1 VNNERLTSSQN
12 TPVLSTRIE
21 NPELITASHLAQW
34 PEIDSQDSRPR
45 FPELMRRL
53 LVETPQAS
61 EISIRT
67 GDGTSLAGPD
77 GVAIF
82 KEPTKL
88 LPSGRLLFE
97 FGTNK
102 KIKDKADTDYDK
114 SKEKAL
120 PNETFVF
127 VTPRRWQGK
136 HDWVA
141 EHQADGLFKDVRV
154 LDADDLELWL
164 QLAPNTH
171 IWISE
176 RLGLHPRDAITL
188 DKWWNDFRRS
198 TSPELPL
205 ELFTAGRGKEAEQLR
220 QLVKGEPQ
228 SIQIKSEWEDDV
240 LGFIAAALNQQTEAD
255 SNDTPPIIVRSAEVW
270 ERVTAQPG
278 NGTLIPLFDRPD
290 IDRAI
295 HSGRHVVEVLDNNTA
310 QPSNNVNI
318 ELPRL
323 DLDEAEKA
331 FWSKKVGSNRAYYLA
346 RIARL
351 SIPALVRE
359 ISCAGRIQ
367 KPDWSEDSSAN
378 ILSAL
383 MLVGSWNENDNYK
396 DLQAISELSGI
407 SLEKLKDFIFN
418 TVNKSDPALRRTGEI
433 VLFTSPKQ
441 AFSEL
446 GKNGISSTTASRWSE
461 IASHV
466 ILESNS
472 NSYKP
477 TSIEENIT
485 APTGKEHFYSF
496 ALRRGIADS
505 LALAGSMKT
514 ENISQISKEIV
525 KDILQKIISHEDLH
539 TWSDIADI
547 FPLIAETAPDDF
559 LDALEEDLKF
569 ENPSISKLLWFPREE
584 VILYRYSLM
593 SALRLLCWWPEY
605 FIRTSEILTKLHQY
619 PDPRLEFSLH
629 TPPSIMSSIYTNRL
643 LKDCVDIKTQLTAI
657 EKCRSIDRSA
667 IWSLLRSIWVGYIED
682 LAPSPFLPDMP
693 LLPDM
698 PRYNLEYI
706 LEHINNTSKPS
717 ENTSEEFVLKTI
729 KKAIEWTKS
738 DNTELPYLVCALD
751 VLTVIKSEYFYKII
765 DLVKRK
771 INNDELG
778 LDIHLRILRNLE
790 ELVLNIDLYLSSE
803 KKDDLKDL
811 FTSIRAAI
819 DSQLPKILDDSDS
832 WNQLEKIIRAEAEAV
847 YEFDS
852 ILQRTIRPI
861 IEKLDSYNHPNTVD
875 IILRLL
881 DSDDIDVKEK
891 AKKWVNDHAKRKGP
905 ELLKRVL
912 KREDISEEV
921 RSLFI
926 ASIPTESR
934 FWNLLR
940 EYPDDEKIFW
950 KKAEFISVPEKDIVD
965 AIEMLLH
972 FDLPGQAINAA
983 GRAIGMAPHHQVSIS
998 SRTQEDNSL
1007 VLDPKLLTS
1016 VLWAADEE
1024 LKTCPGYFPF
1034 CIENLEIIF
1043 DYLVDNKLS
1052 TADLVSLEFSYFIF
1066 LDGMSKSYALKYA
1079 IGSDPD
1085 LFLSLA
1091 CGKISSEQS
1100 IYPLIDFNN
1109 QSLAKMVLSKWDGFP
1124 GQQND
1129 GTLNEELMHSWVK
1142 HVRSKLS
1149 SSDFT
1154 SDLVPDVVKSCYV
1167 FWGQALGRIP
1177 MNAESTWLCESVRDI
1192 IEDIDSDNL
1201 NEGVY
1206 QGVLQ
1211 SISPSIPQYD
1221 ELAKKYFTL
1230 SSSAGLGPWPSSSKI
1245 AKRIAKHYQSEYQK
1259 EQIHQDLS

>member
-1 VNNERLTSSQN
+1 MNNERLTSSQN
-12 TPVLSTRIE
+12 TPVLSLRIE

-34 PEIDSQDSRPR
+34 PEVYSQDSRPH

-67 GDGTSLAGPD
+67 DDGTSLAGPD

-88 LPSGRLLFE
+88 LPSGRLRFE
-97 FGTNK
+97 FGTK
-102 KIKDKADTDYDK
+102 KRIKEKANEDYDK
-114 SKEKAL
+114 SKETAL
-120 PNETFVF
+120 PDETFVF

-141 EHQADGLFKDVRV
+141 ERQADGLFKDVRA

-164 QLAPNTH
+164 QLAPNAH

-188 DKWWNDFRRS
+188 EKWWNDFSRS

-205 ELFTAGRGKEAEQLR
+205 GLFTAGRGKEAGQLR

-228 SIQIKSEWEDDV
+228 SIRIRSEWEDDV

-255 SNDTPPIIVRSAEVW
+255 SNDTPPTIVRSAEVW
-270 ERVTAQPG
+270 ERVTAWRG
-278 NGTLIPLFDRPD
+278 NGALIPLFDRPD

-318 ELPRL
+318 ELSRL
-323 DLDEAEKA
+323 DLDEAAKA

-367 KPDWSEDSSAN
+367 KPGWSEDPSAN
-378 ILSAL
+378 ILSTL
-383 MLVGSWNENDNYK
+383 MLVGSWNENSNYK

-407 SLEKLKDFIFN
+407 SLEKLQGSIFN
-418 TVNKSDPALRRTGEI
+418 AVNKSDSALRRTGEV

-446 GKNGISSTTASRWSE
+446 GKNGIQSTTASRWSE

-485 APTGKEHFYSF
+485 GSARKEHFYSF

-505 LALAGSMKT
+505 LALAGSMKS
-514 ENISQISKEIV
+514 ENISEISKEIV

-547 FPLIAETAPDDF
+547 FPLLAETAPDDF
-559 LDALEEDLKF
+559 LDALEEDLKS

-605 FIRTSEILTKLHQY
+605 FIRASKILTKLHQY
-619 PDPRLEFSLH
+619 PDPRLEFNLH
-629 TPPSIMSSIYTNRL
+629 LPSSIMSSIYTNQR
-643 LKDCVDIKTQLTAI
+643 LKDCVDIKTQLAAI

-667 IWSLLRSIWVGYIED
+667 IWFLLQSIWGGYIED
-682 LAPSPFLPDMP
+682 LTPSPLPPDMP
-693 LLPDM
+693 LLPNM

-706 LEHINNTSKPS
+706 LEHINNTSEPS
-717 ENTSEEFVLKTI
+717 ANTSEEFVLETI
-729 KKAIEWTKS
+729 KKAIEWAKS

-751 VLTVIKSEYFYKII
+751 VLAVIKSEYFYKII
-765 DLVKRK
+765 DLIKRK
-771 INNDELG
+771 INNDELD
-778 LDIHLRILRNLE
+778 LDIHFRILRNLE
-790 ELVLNIDLYLSSE
+790 ELVLN
-803 KKDDLKDL
+803 KDDLNDL
-811 FTSIRAAI
+811 FISIRATI
-819 DSQLPKILDDSDS
+819 DSGLPKILDDSDS
-832 WNQLEKIIRAEAEAV
+832 WDQLEKIIRAEAV
-847 YEFDS
+847 VEFDL
-852 ILQRTIRPI
+852 IFQRTFRPI
-861 IEKLDSYNHPNTVD
+861 IEKLDSYNHPKTID
-875 IILRLL
+875 IIIQLL
-881 DSDDIDVKEK
+881 DSDDIDVKKE
-891 AKKWVNDHAKRKGP
+891 AKSWVNDHVKRKGP

-912 KREDISEEV
+912 KREDINEEV

-926 ASIPTESR
+926 VSIPTESR

-950 KKAEFISVPEKDIVD
+950 KRAKFISVPEKDIVE

-983 GRAIGMAPHHQVSIS
+983 GRAIGMAPHQVSIS
-998 SRTQEDNSL
+998 SRTQEDTSL

-1024 LKTCPGYFPF
+1024 LKTCPRPFPF

-1052 TADLVSLEFSYFIF
+1052 TADLVSLEFSYFIL

-1100 IYPLIDFNN
+1100 IYPLIDFND

-1129 GTLNEELMHSWVK
+1129 DTLNEELMHSWVK
-1142 HVRSKLS
+1142 HVRSKLN

-1154 SDLVPDVVKSCYV
+1154 SDLVPDVVNSCYV

-1177 MNAESTWLCESVRDI
+1177 MNAESTWLPESVRDI
-1192 IEDIDSDNL
+1192 IEDINNDSL

-1211 SISPSIPQYD
+1211 SISSSIPRYD
-1221 ELAKKYFTL
+1221 ELAKQYFTL

-1259 EQIHQDLS
+1259 DQIHQDLS